1 MTISLDGSAGCG
13 TRTLPAAR
21 DFREAM
27 VFALKERDLR
37 SSCISICGTEVLFMR
52 VPAFRTRNPDH
63 CRFIGE
69 AEFRPGFEYIRA
81 HNALCCSRVHGAAAQ
96 CDYDGP
102 GASRLS
108 TWR

>member
-1 MTISLDGSAGCG
+1 
-13 TRTLPAAR
+13 
-21 DFREAM
+21 M
-27 VFALKERDLR
+27 VCALKERDLR
-37 SSCISICGTEVLFMR
+37 SSFIPIRGTEVLFMQL
-52 VPAFRTRNPDH
+52 PAFRTLDPDH
-63 CRFIGE
+63 SRLIGE